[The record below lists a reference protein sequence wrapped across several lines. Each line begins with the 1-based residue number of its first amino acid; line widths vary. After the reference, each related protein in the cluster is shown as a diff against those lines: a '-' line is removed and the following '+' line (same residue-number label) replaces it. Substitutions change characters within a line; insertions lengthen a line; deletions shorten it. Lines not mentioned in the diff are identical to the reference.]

1 MRRAE
6 LRLETYLAESRG
18 TWVTMREIKRA
29 CRFDWDEARHIWRT
43 AVPRLAASGLLR
55 ERTRNDRTSR
65 EFCPTPQ
72 LVAGVADLQW
82 RCAPGIAAP
91 AAVG

>member
-18 TWVTMREIKRA
+18 AWVTMCDIKRA
-29 CRFDWDEARHIWRT
+29 CRLDWEEARHVWRT
-43 AVPRLAASGLLR
+43 AVPRLAASGLLH
-55 ERTRNDRTSR
+55 ERTRDGRTSR
-65 EFCPTPQ
+65 EFSPTPQ
-72 LVAGVADLQW
+72 MVAGVADLQW
-82 RCAPGIAAP
+82 RCASGIATP